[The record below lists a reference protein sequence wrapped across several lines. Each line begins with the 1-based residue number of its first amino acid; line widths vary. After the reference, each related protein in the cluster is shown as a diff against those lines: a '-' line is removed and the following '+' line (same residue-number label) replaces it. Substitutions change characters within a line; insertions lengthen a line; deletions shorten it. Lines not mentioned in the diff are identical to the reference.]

1 MATIKLT
8 EQEAA
13 ILAIEE
19 RSGPIAKTRIKARS
33 YAEDIF
39 ALHCKLRKLPEP
51 DREYRFH
58 PERRWR
64 FDFAW
69 PTKKVAIEVEG
80 GTWTNGRHSR
90 GNGFENDCEKY
101 NEAAILGWT
110 VLRFTTR
117 QVKRGIAIDTV
128 MRLFKTMEEAQ

>member
-1 MATIKLT
+1 M
-8 EQEAA
+8 
-13 ILAIEE
+13 
-19 RSGPIAKTRIKARS
+19 
-33 YAEDIF
+33 F